1 MREHREQLQCLVHW
15 RHFASLRAVG
25 LTGAQHGRL
34 NNLSN
39 SFHRAPY
46 QFRLKYLYEC
56 LELSIEHFNEF
67 VGLGSG
73 RLRLVNTLGHEFGYS
88 FEQPHRVIYT
98 WRLSAFR
105 RVAIEGHDLDDD
117 LLQRYTQLLRH
128 STQLLAHLA
137 LHSRVASGHAAED
150 GHLETLA

>member
-34 NNLSN
+34 N

-46 QFRLKYLYEC
+46 QFRLKYL
-56 LELSIEHFNEF
+56 ELSIKHFNEF
-67 VGLGSG
+67 VGLFSG
-73 RLRLVNTLGHEFGYS
+73 RLRLVNTLGHKFGYS

-98 WRLSAFR
+98 WRLSALR
-105 RVAIEGHDLDDD
+105 RVAIEGHDLVDD